1 MRFASWFVA
10 GLSAAFLLIGGP
22 PVLHGLPN
30 AAYADEDAAESSK
43 SDAKESSAADADA
56 HFREQVAPLIARH
69 CLECH
74 DTATKEGGLDLS
86 RKEAAATGG
95 DSGPAW
101 ESGDAEGSLLW
112 LYVEADDMPQ
122 DRPPLAADEKKLL
135 REWIE
140 AGAAWSV
147 DTIESVAH
155 ARGSAYTG
163 IRRLT
168 IPEYIETVRATVGVN
183 IEQDARR
190 ILPPDLRADGFS
202 NTAYNL
208 NVDLGHVEAYAR
220 LAQIIVSRMDV
231 RALAK
236 TYSDRQELSDDS
248 LRKIIAGAGKKLLRG
263 PLDQREIAVFL
274 QIAKSVEENGGD
286 FGEAVGYIL
295 EAMLQSPRFIYHIEA
310 QRGDGKPRP
319 VDGYE
324 LASRLSYL
332 IWGGPPDEELM
343 KAADEGRLSDRGAL
357 EEQVRR
363 MLEHPRAVERSEQFV
378 HEWLNLGRLDNLRPS
393 PDRFPKWNEQLA
405 ADMRAETLAFF
416 KDVAWKQD
424 RPLADLLNAQVTYAT
439 PALAEYY
446 GLDAAAAEAESAA
459 PLRGIPRRSAP
470 GLEVMYTFEEGGGS
484 VIRDVSGAGEPI
496 NLSIADTKAVEWG
509 KDGLTVGQDGA
520 TTLIASDSA
529 ARRLI
534 EAVKKSNAATLEAWI
549 TTADIDQSGPARIL
563 TLSDGASARNFT
575 LGQDSG
581 KYDVRF
587 RSSRT
592 SGNGLPSVSSSG
604 NAVKKRATHVVY
616 TRDATGRSKLYIDG
630 EQQAAGNIDGDL
642 SNWDGNFR
650 LALANEFSNDRPW
663 RGTFHQIA
671 VFSRALPTDEIRSRG
686 AGLSRFDLSSTPS
699 RGGLLTQGSVL
710 TVGGEEASMVTRG
723 LFVLHDL
730 LNSAVSDPP
739 PCVDT
744 TPVPTQAGLSQRAI
758 AETRLA
764 NPSCGGCHKKF
775 ETLAFGLEKFN
786 GLGAFHEVDEHG
798 NKLRDDGEVLFP
810 GEEPPVPYEN
820 IAELMD
826 LLAESPRVQE
836 TLTRQVVQFAIGR
849 QLVAA
854 DNSIVAQIHDTAQQ
868 DGGTYAGLITAIVMS
883 ELVRMTATEPVQQQ
897 DAIGDGP

>member
-1 MRFASWFVA
+1 MRLASLFVA
-10 GLSAAFLLIGGP
+10 VLSTACLVIGGSP
-22 PVLHGLPN
+22 AFHGVGTV
-30 AAYADEDAAESSK
+30 AYADEDAVESAQG
-43 SDAKESSAADADA
+43 DAQESTIADADV
-56 HFREQVAPLIARH
+56 HFRDKIAPLIAHH

-74 DTATKEGGLDLS
+74 DAATKEGGLNLS
-86 RKEAAATGG
+86 RKEAATTGG

-101 ESGDAEGSLLW
+101 EAGDAEGSLLW
-112 LYVEADDMPQ
+112 LYVESDEMPQ
-122 DRPPLAADEKKLL
+122 DRPPLSGDEKMLL
-135 REWIE
+135 RQWIE

-147 DTIESVAH
+147 ENIESVAH
-155 ARGSAYTG
+155 GRGTAYTG

-168 IPEYIETVRATVGVN
+168 IPEYIETIRATVGVN

-220 LAQIIVSRMDV
+220 LAQIVVSRLDV
-231 RALAK
+231 RTLANS
-236 TYSDRQELSDDS
+236 YSDRQELSDDS

-263 PLDQREIAVFL
+263 PLDEREIAAYL

-286 FGEAVGYIL
+286 FGEAVGYIF

-324 LASRLSYL
+324 LASRLSFL

-343 KAADEGRLSDRGAL
+343 KAADEDRLSDRGTL
-357 EEQVRR
+357 EAQVRR
-363 MLEHPRAVERSEQFV
+363 MLEDPRAIERSEQFV
-378 HEWLNLGRLDNLRPS
+378 HEWLNLGRLENLRPNT
-393 PDRFPKWNEQLA
+393 DRFPKWNEQLA

-484 VIRDVSGAGEPI
+484 VVRDVSGAGEPV

-509 KDGLTVGQDGA
+509 PEGLTVGRDGA
-520 TTLIASDSA
+520 STIIASDSA

-549 TTADIDQSGPARIL
+549 TTADTDQSGPARIL
-563 TLSDGASARNFT
+563 TLSDGANSRNFT
-575 LGQDSG
+575 LGQDSS

-592 SGNGLPSVSSSG
+592 NGNGLPSVSSPG

-663 RGTFHQIA
+663 QGTFHQIA
-671 VFSRALPTDEIRSRG
+671 VFSRALPPDEIRSRG

-758 AETRLA
+758 AEARLA
-764 NPSCGGCHKKF
+764 NASCGGCHKKF
-775 ETLAFGLEKFN
+775 ETLAFGLEKFD
-786 GLGAFHEVDEHG
+786 GLGAVHVVDEHG
-798 NKLRDDGEVLFP
+798 NKLREDGEILFP
-810 GEEPPVPYEN
+810 GEESPVSYETSG
-820 IAELMD
+820 ELMD

-854 DNSIVAQIHDTAQQ
+854 DDSIVAQIHDTAQQ
-868 DGGTYAGLITAIVMS
+868 GGGTYADLITAIVMS
-883 ELVRMTATEPVQQQ
+883 DLVRMTATEPVPQQN
-897 DAIGDGP
+897 AIGDGP